1 MTDKQLQKIRDDL
14 YYKYYGDECRIIENL
29 KMPITK
35 KDERLF
41 EELYCIEMINS
52 CLAYGVDPFE
62 FDDYRGKS
70 WMTDYEKTLGKRRV
84 KQLYKMQ
91 VEEFSKAT
99 IISNSYTDSEG
110 CSYNSVRFADEN

>member
-1 MTDKQLQKIRDDL
+1 MTDKQLQKIRNDL

-52 CLAYGVDPFE
+52 CLTYGVDPFE
-62 FDDYRGKS
+62 IRDYCGTS
-70 WMTDYEKTLGKRRV
+70 YMTDYEKTLGKRRV
-84 KQLYKMQ
+84 KQLYEMQ